1 MQVEAKFDREL
12 IWYRGDSV
20 RYLAVRVTAPSDRG
34 KKQPAPLNLALVVDA
49 SGSMSGEPL
58 RLAIEASQRVV
69 TNLTAADRLSVVSF
83 DSHVTDHLISEEMS
97 DGGRLRASQAIGLI
111 KANSSTNLS
120 GGWFRGAEHV
130 AAAMERQAGFKNR
143 VIVLS
148 DGHANAGI
156 VDPAALSE
164 HAEQLAMRGLFSS
177 TVGIGDAYHGETL
190 EAIAVKG
197 GGSHHRAA
205 RPQEIVEVVTA
216 ELEELRLTEAENIR
230 IVLRHTP
237 GVQVKSLNEFPT
249 SRLDDGSVCSLGSL
263 AAGASRLAI
272 FSVKFPPGEPGVA
285 YPITVGMTWR
295 RPGESDLFSVEPITV
310 SARFARGNENNA
322 QPFDAALT
330 DEVAQVW
337 QAKIVRRIVRLNR
350 EGRYSEALK
359 RLDQDIPRFTRYAE
373 RATNGRVL
381 TAELQR
387 LRESA
392 DKEWNEGSRKEI
404 EIAMHKRAYSRRD
417 ARSQERGNWSDILP
431 GR

>member
-1 MQVEAKFDREL
+1 MQAEAKFDREL

-20 RYLAVRVTAPSDRG
+20 RYLAVRVTAPNEGGR
-34 KKQPAPLNLALVVDA
+34 KQPAPLNLALVVDA
-49 SGSMSGEPL
+49 SGSMSGDPL
-58 RLAIEASQRVV
+58 RFAIEASQRVV
-69 TNLTAADRLSVVSF
+69 ANLTATDRLSLVSF
-83 DSHVTDHLISEEMS
+83 DSNVTDHLIFEEMS
-97 DGGRLRASQAIGLI
+97 DGGRLRACQAIGQL
-111 KANSSTNLS
+111 KANSNTNLS

-130 AAAMERQAGFKNR
+130 AGGMEKNSGFQNR

-148 DGHANAGI
+148 DGHANEGI
-156 VDPAALSE
+156 VNPASLAE
-164 HAEQLAMRGLFSS
+164 HAEQLAIRGLFSS
-177 TVGIGDAYHGETL
+177 TVGIGDGYHGETL
-190 EAIAVKG
+190 ESIAVKG

-205 RPQEIVEVVTA
+205 RPEEIVEVVTA
-216 ELEELRLTEAENIR
+216 ELEELRLTEAENIH

-237 GVQVKSLNEFPT
+237 GVQIKSLNEFPV
-249 SRLDDGSVCSLGSL
+249 SRLGEGSVCNLGSM
-263 AAGASRLAI
+263 AAGTSRIAI
-272 FSVKFPPGEPGVA
+272 FSVKFPPGEPGA
-285 YPITVGMTWR
+285 EYPITVGMTWR
-295 RPGESDLFSVEPITV
+295 RPGESDMHGIMPIIV

-330 DEVAQVW
+330 DEVAQMW

-392 DKEWNEGSRKEI
+392 DREWNEGSRKEI